1 MRHIFLSLGS
11 NLGNRLENLRKAGTL
26 LAAEAGQINAVS
38 DVYETEPWGHQSE
51 STFFNRVIE
60 LETGQDPV
68 KLLNTIQHIE
78 MRCGRVRSEKQYAA
92 RTIDIDLLFYN
103 MELMETGNLVIPHP
117 LLHLR
122 RFVLIPLADIAPS
135 FIHPLLGITV
145 KELLDSCPDDKK
157 ILQRLQG

>member
-1 MRHIFLSLGS
+1 
-11 NLGNRLENLRKAGTL
+11 
-26 LAAEAGQINAVS
+26 
-38 DVYETEPWGHQSE
+38 
-51 STFFNRVIE
+51 
-60 LETGQDPV
+60 
-68 KLLNTIQHIE
+68 
-78 MRCGRVRSEKQYAA
+78 VRSEKQYAA